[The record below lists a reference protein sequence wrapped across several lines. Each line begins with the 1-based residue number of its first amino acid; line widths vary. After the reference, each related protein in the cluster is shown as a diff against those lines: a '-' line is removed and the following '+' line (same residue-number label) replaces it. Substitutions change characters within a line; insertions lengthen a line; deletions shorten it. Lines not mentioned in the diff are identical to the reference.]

1 MNTMKKL
8 FIVLFLLF
16 FSINSLFAQNKA
28 LSDGK
33 YLVKLDSISKKSGF
47 KDYEVYI
54 EKESVYLFLAN
65 KLERLE
71 IVWIDDKSFKIL
83 GLTEPLNPTELE
95 KKILKDTNICFEII
109 TIVGNESSFKLEDK
123 KNNSIIYSGTFIKT

>member
-1 MNTMKKL
+1 MKKL

-16 FSINSLFAQNKA
+16 FSVNSLFAQNKA

-65 KLERLE
+65 KLDRLE
-71 IVWIDDKSFKIL
+71 IVWINDKSFKIL

-109 TIVGNESSFKLEDK
+109 TIVGNECSFKLEDK
-123 KNNSIIYSGTFIKT
+123 KNNRIIYSGTFIKT

>member
-1 MNTMKKL
+1 MKKL

-16 FSINSLFAQNKA
+16 FSVNSLFAQNKA

-65 KLERLE
+65 KMERLE

-95 KKILKDTNICFEII
+95 KKILKDIDFCFEII
-109 TIVGNESSFKLEDK
+109 TIVGNECSFKLEDK
-123 KNNSIIYSGTFIKT
+123 KNNSILYSGTFVKI

>member
-16 FSINSLFAQNKA
+16 FSINSLFAQNNA

-33 YLVKLDSISKKSGF
+33 YLVKLDSKSKKSGF

-71 IVWIDDKSFKIL
+71 IVWLDDKSFKIL
-83 GLTEPLNPTELE
+83 GLTEPLNPTELQ

-109 TIVGNESSFKLEDK
+109 TIVGNECSFKLEDK
-123 KNNSIIYSGTFIKT
+123 KNNRILYSGTFVKI

>member
-16 FSINSLFAQNKA
+16 FSVNSLFAQNKA

-71 IVWIDDKSFKIL
+71 IVWIDDNLFKIL

-95 KKILKDTNICFEII
+95 KKILKDTNKCFRSPPL
-109 TIVGNESSFKLEDK
+109 G
-123 KNNSIIYSGTFIKT
+123 

>member
-1 MNTMKKL
+1 MKKL
-8 FIVLFLLF
+8 FIVLSLLF
-16 FSINSLFAQNKA
+16 LSVSSLFAQNKA
-28 LSDGK
+28 LNDGK

-65 KLERLE
+65 KLDRLE

-83 GLTEPLNPTELE
+83 GLNEPLNPTELQ

-109 TIVGNESSFKLEDK
+109 TIVGNECSFKLEDK
-123 KNNSIIYSGTFIKT
+123 KNNRILYSGTFVKI

>member
-1 MNTMKKL
+1 MKKL

-16 FSINSLFAQNKA
+16 FSVNSLFAQNNA
-28 LSDGK
+28 LNDGK

-65 KLERLE
+65 KMERLE
-71 IVWIDDKSFKIL
+71 IVWIDDNLFKIL

-95 KKILKDTNICFEII
+95 KKILKDIDICFEII
-109 TIVGNESSFKLEDK
+109 TIVGNECSFKLEDK
-123 KNNSIIYSGTFIKT
+123 KNNRVLYSGTFVKI

>member
-1 MNTMKKL
+1 M
-8 FIVLFLLF
+8 F
-16 FSINSLFAQNKA
+16 FSVNSLFAQNKA

-54 EKESVYLFLAN
+54 EKESVYLILAN
-65 KLERLE
+65 KMERLE

-83 GLTEPLNPTELE
+83 GLTEPLNPTELQ

-109 TIVGNESSFKLEDK
+109 TIVGNECSFKLEDK
-123 KNNSIIYSGTFIKT
+123 KNNRILNSGTFVKI

>member
-1 MNTMKKL
+1 M
-8 FIVLFLLF
+8 F
-16 FSINSLFAQNKA
+16 FSVNSLFAQNKV
-28 LSDGK
+28 LGDGK

-65 KLERLE
+65 KMERLE

-83 GLTEPLNPTELE
+83 GLTEPLNPTELQ
-95 KKILKDTNICFEII
+95 KKILKDIDICFEII
-109 TIVGNESSFKLEDK
+109 TIVGNECSFKLEDK
-123 KNNSIIYSGTFIKT
+123 KNNRILYSGTFVKI

>member
-1 MNTMKKL
+1 MKKL

-16 FSINSLFAQNKA
+16 FSVNSLFAQNKA
-28 LSDGK
+28 LTDGK

-65 KLERLE
+65 KLDRLE
-71 IVWIDDKSFKIL
+71 IVWIDDNLFKIL

-109 TIVGNESSFKLEDK
+109 AIVGNECSFKLEDK
-123 KNNSIIYSGTFIKT
+123 KNNRIIYSGTFIKT